1 MLLKDMEMMIIR
13 CSAMGYSQKETASEL
28 KISESYVKWILN
40 NLYSKT
46 YTKNKAHLVSWAYKN
61 KVIGVE
67 NEA

>member
-13 CSAMGYSQKETASEL
+13 YSAMGYTNRETAAEL
-28 KISESYVKWILN
+28 KISPKYVEWLLN

-61 KVIGVE
+61 KVLGG
-67 NEA
+67 